1 MPVQGALKIKLR
13 NHIERFQFE
22 LNVCIERANSVRRS
36 LFINIL
42 LITYGFRTRRIS
54 QNGNSHCHNP

>member
-1 MPVQGALKIKLR
+1 MPAQSALKIKLR
-13 NHIERFQFE
+13 NRIERCRFE
-22 LNVCIERANSVRRS
+22 LNACIERANSVRRS

-54 QNGNSHCHNP
+54 QNENSHCHNP